1 MTDSDTGTIE
11 AIREAMRAI
20 ENANCSNDLVWA
32 LDKIPLK
39 YAPEWGLKCPAV
51 NKDLTQK
58 MRTMTGDDRL
68 FVVAENTTDLWDH
81 GIVRYVEGSELGWII
96 DGYGDEDNNVHPED
110 IEDVWGAYLEL
121 TDSTLTVDS
130 GEFRWDEDYLEYVR
144 NQAVKV
150 SGVIGVDKACELMVN
165 TLEDFGF
172 SVKDVGDTSSEHGHI
187 GIITV
192 TECCGKKYYVGYG
205 RPKVRFHQVP

>member
-11 AIREAMRAI
+11 AICEAMRAI

-58 MRTMTGDDRL
+58 VRTMAGDDRL

-81 GIVRYVEGSELGWII
+81 GIVRYVEGSEWGWIV

-150 SGVIGVDKACELMVN
+150 SGVIGVDKACELMIN

-192 TECCGKKYYVGYG
+192 ARSHTD
-205 RPKVRFHQVP
+205 PL

>member
-11 AIREAMRAI
+11 AICDAMQAI
-20 ENANCSNDLVWA
+20 EKADCSNDLVWA

-39 YAPEWGLKCPAV
+39 YAPEWGFKCPAV

-68 FVVAENTTDLWDH
+68 FVVAENTTDFWDH
-81 GIVRYVEGSELGWII
+81 GIVHYVDGSEWGWVI
-96 DGYGDEDNNVHPED
+96 DGYGDDDNDVHPED
-110 IEDVWGAYLEL
+110 IEAVWGAYLKL
-121 TDSTLTVDS
+121 TDSTFTVDP

-165 TLEDFGF
+165 TLEDADFK
-172 SVKDVGDTSSEHGHI
+172 VKGMRDTSPEHGRV
-187 GIITV
+187 GIVIV
-192 TECCGKKYYVGYG
+192 TNYDGEEYLVGYG
-205 RPKVRFHQVP
+205 RPKVRFHPIP